1 MKHVIRGDSDRT
13 LERNKHVP
21 LLFLRIVEEEYV
33 GDIISGNFRFT
44 SINKYR
50 KIEEIENNSV
60 VGDNKEG
67 IFVSYI
73 ENIILKP
80 KKVGAP
86 ELFIK
91 KGIVE
96 FEDDITGFGILSFIY
111 LKDIDFIYDH
121 AYNGFTISK
130 KALDD
135 IKKLFKEKEEIT
147 GKKCTCVVINPV
159 IFLSSIEKLGG
170 IDGKEI
176 EYYCDNQ
183 VCSNSTNIFKKRKK
197 YEYQREYRFAKKLAN
212 NVEVE
217 TITLDNMK
225 DTIVSVTIDE
235 LSEWIAV
242 INTHDKI

>member
-1 MKHVIRGDSDRT
+1 MKHTIRGYSDRT

-50 KIEEIENNSV
+50 KIENNSV

-67 IFVSYI
+67 IFVSNI

-80 KKVGAP
+80 KKIGAP
-86 ELFIK
+86 ELYIK
-91 KGIVE
+91 EGIVE
-96 FEDDITGFGILSFIY
+96 LEDDITGFGILSLMY
-111 LKDIDFIYDH
+111 LKDSDFIYD
-121 AYNGFTISK
+121 YTYKGFTISK

-159 IFLSSIEKLGG
+159 TFLSSIENLGG
-170 IDGKEI
+170 IVGKEI
-176 EYYCDNQ
+176 EYYYGNQ
-183 VCSNSTNIFKKRKK
+183 ICSNSTNIFKKRKK
-197 YEYQREYRFAKKLAN
+197 YEYQREYRFAKKLPN

-242 INTHDKI
+242 INTHNKI